1 MKLTFLDKLG
11 IGLLVLGLSAILG
24 PIFLN
29 STISFFKDRFQN
41 NFQHITCYGENNKPI
56 ANAGIDWRGVNES
69 RDNGRA
75 WFKLLVSI
83 DELKK
88 KTVPMRHGDG
98 SGEPIEDTYKSK
110 FYNMY
115 YLDRRWGEAAIKAL
129 NTMSTFYFSEKG
141 RSKIKHN
148 FVRVRPRNLMK
159 SLSSMGYAY
168 AESSVLNEIK
178 LQLNFYSGKVIV
190 DTPLPNA
197 GWDMFFTDCRISE
210 PRFFKNPNLIVPYD
224 ATKLPDLDVV

>member
-69 RDNGRA
+69 IDNGRA

-110 FYNMY
+110 FYSMY
-115 YLDRRWGEAAIKAL
+115 YLDRHWGEAAIKAL

-148 FVRVRPRNLMK
+148 FVRPRNLMK
-159 SLSSMGYAY
+159 SSMSDAY
-168 AESSVLNEIK
+168 AESLVLNEIK
-178 LQLNFYSGKVIV
+178 LELNFYAGRVIV
-190 DTPLPNA
+190 NTPLPNA
-197 GWDMFFTDCRISE
+197 GWDMSFTDCRISE

-224 ATKLPDLDVV
+224 APKLPTRF